1 MMSPLRRLFDRRP
14 TTAEGW
20 LARMSRSDVD
30 ARDQAGLLA
39 WLESDPDHLADYEIA
54 KADYAALSEL
64 RGALAV
70 DLARL
75 NGHRWPARRDRRW
88 VLAGGGVMAAA
99 AVAAVLVPTLMASSP
114 YAGAI
119 DYVSAPGQIRDIAL
133 ADGTT
138 ITLDADSAVRVAL
151 HDDARRVVLER
162 GAAYFDVAHDA
173 AVPFQV
179 AVADR
184 RVIVTGTRFTTRLR
198 GEKAEVSLL
207 EGRVAIGAGDVRS
220 RGALDRAQVL
230 QPGDRARF
238 TPFSVGLHVAKT
250 DVELETAWRQRRL
263 VFHDATLAEVVA
275 EAGRY
280 ADRPLVIADP
290 RLARMRVTAVLPL
303 EGQGAL
309 VDRMAALLP
318 IRVETGPD
326 GQALIRAE

>member
-1 MMSPLRRLFDRRP
+1 
-14 TTAEGW
+14 
-20 LARMSRSDVD
+20 
-30 ARDQAGLLA
+30 
-39 WLESDPDHLADYEIA
+39 
-54 KADYAALSEL
+54 
-64 RGALAV
+64 
-70 DLARL
+70 
-75 NGHRWPARRDRRW
+75 
-88 VLAGGGVMAAA
+88 
-99 AVAAVLVPTLMASSP
+99 
-114 YAGAI
+114 
-119 DYVSAPGQIRDIAL
+119 
-133 ADGTT
+133 
-138 ITLDADSAVRVAL
+138 
-151 HDDARRVVLER
+151 
-162 GAAYFDVAHDA
+162 
-173 AVPFQV
+173 V

-198 GEKAEVSLL
+198 GEQAEVSLL
-207 EGRVAIGAGDVRS
+207 EGRVAIGARDVRS

-263 VFHDATLAEVVA
+263 IFRDATLAEVVA

-318 IRVETGPD
+318 IRVQTGPG